1 MEGLEGNEK
10 ERKKMRIKGDE
21 THMKGRFHSLF
32 LLFYSIRIILI
43 VDEI

>member
-1 MEGLEGNEK
+1 MEGLEGNEMK
-10 ERKKMRIKGDE
+10 EKMRIKGDE

-43 VDEI
+43 VDKI